1 MSIRVIGL
9 ELDEKL
15 CRDLEEVAAYF
26 GLGTIEDALRI
37 AGVDWAAR
45 RKAEIAQS
53 DPNERYFVNE
63 ALDELI
69 AKKR

>member
-1 MSIRVIGL
+1 MSIRVIAL

-15 CRDLEEVAAYF
+15 CRDLEEVAAHF
-26 GLGTIEDALRI
+26 GLGDIEDALRI
-37 AGVDWAAR
+37 AAADWAAR
-45 RKAEIAQS
+45 RTAEIAQS

>member
-1 MSIRVIGL
+1 MSIRVIRL

-15 CRDLEEVAAYF
+15 CRDLEKLAAHF
-26 GLGTIEDALRI
+26 GIGGIEDALR
-37 AGVDWAAR
+37 AAAAEWAAG
-45 RKAEIAQS
+45 RKAEVAEN
-53 DPNERYFVNE
+53 DPNERYFVNQ